1 MGGKQRATE
10 QKPREQDVSGKKE
23 ALTMW
28 LLKFC
33 LNKDK
38 WTLNVARQRWYWQMS
53 AGRRDGNQIRV
64 GRRENRMRGHE
75 NWEYRQVFPVN
86 WLWRGMEKRASGWRK
101 SWGGRERA
109 NSFWPRTKGTVLKS
123 WLPSRWRYPGCLSN
137 LTQGTGIISYMYFS
151 GLEFRTI

>member
-38 WTLNVARQRWYWQMS
+38 QMDTECGKTKMILANVSRQ
-53 AGRRDGNQIRV
+53 
-64 GRRENRMRGHE
+64 
-75 NWEYRQVFPVN
+75 
-86 WLWRGMEKRASGWRK
+86 KGWK
-101 SWGGRERA
+101 SD
-109 NSFWPRTKGTVLKS
+109 
-123 WLPSRWRYPGCLSN
+123 
-137 LTQGTGIISYMYFS
+137 
-151 GLEFRTI
+151 